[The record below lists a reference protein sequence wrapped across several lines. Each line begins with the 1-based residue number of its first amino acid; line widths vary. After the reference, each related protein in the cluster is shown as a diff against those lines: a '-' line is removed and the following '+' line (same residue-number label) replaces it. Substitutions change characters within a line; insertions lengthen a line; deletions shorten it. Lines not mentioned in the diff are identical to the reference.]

1 MDIKELKPTSI
12 WHDFDAITGFP
23 ALRKRRNVF
32 VEFLLNFAKEQ
43 NLEVKVDKTGNVVI
57 TKEATPGCEASS
69 YGKYCKLAW
78 IWCVRKTEM

>member
-12 WHDFDAITGFP
+12 WHYFDAITGVP
-23 ALRKRRNVF
+23 RPSKKEERIR
-32 VEFLLNFAKEQ
+32 EFLLNFAKEQ

-57 TKEATPGCEASS
+57 TKEATPGCEGAPTVI
-69 YGKYCKLAW
+69 LQAHM